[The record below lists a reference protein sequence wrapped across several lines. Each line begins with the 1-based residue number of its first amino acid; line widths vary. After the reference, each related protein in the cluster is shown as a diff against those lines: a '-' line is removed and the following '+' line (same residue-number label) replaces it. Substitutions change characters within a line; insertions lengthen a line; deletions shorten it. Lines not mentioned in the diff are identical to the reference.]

1 MNKSTRIL
9 IVALL
14 ALVADA
20 AVSQAQVRDA
30 GSKLLGNY
38 DHFDRPAQSRFA
50 PTYSRPQATVAR
62 DNVAAAPDAAVRS
75 FSYDATKP
83 APSPSATKAAPAPQA
98 ARQATPPQ
106 AARRFSYDPGYS
118 APRRSY
124 APSRG
129 WQSGVRDAGSKVRG
143 EY

>member
-1 MNKSTRIL
+1 MNKSMRIL
-9 IVALL
+9 IAACVALL
-14 ALVADA
+14 ANA

-30 GSKLLGNY
+30 GSKMLGRY
-38 DHFDRPAQSRFA
+38 DQFDQPAQSRFA

-75 FSYDATKP
+75 FSYDPARP
-83 APSPSATKAAPAPQA
+83 APSPSATRPAPAPQA

-106 AARRFSYDPGYS
+106 ATRRFSYDPGYS
-118 APRRSY
+118 APQRSNFRT
-124 APSRG
+124 RG
-129 WQSGVRDAGSKVRG
+129 WQSGVRDAASKFRG